1 MTKQKVHIV
10 SLDVPF
16 PADYGGAIDI
26 FYRVKAL
33 HKLGFDLTLHVFEYG
48 RGKQAELD
56 KFAKVIY
63 YPRKRSV
70 FQLFG
75 SRPFIVSSR
84 RSKALLANLLHD
96 NSPIIFEGLHT
107 TWYLENEEIQQRLTF
122 VRTHNVEH
130 EYYSGLKKNASFLKR
145 FYFYQEAKNLKR
157 YQTILAK
164 CKHVLAIQSVDAEY
178 LKKFHSN
185 VHILPASIPD
195 ITGEFLPVKRYSLF
209 HGNLSVKENES
220 AAIWIIHALKNVID
234 PTFPLV
240 IAGKNPTKKLQ
251 EMCRN
256 EKIELFANPSEKELH
271 KLLQEAQIHV
281 LHTSIAAGVKL
292 KLLACIMSSGQ
303 ILVND
308 KMVLGSSLEKFCT
321 IAKDAKEFKI
331 DYIGLQNSVLTREEF
346 AQRAQFIHANFNNEQ
361 NCSLIQKIISHE
373 NSL

>member
-1 MTKQKVHIV
+1 M

-26 FYRVKAL
+26 FYRIKAL
-33 HKLGFDLTLHVFEYG
+33 YKLGFDITLHVFEYG
-48 RGKQAELD
+48 RGKQQELD

-63 YPRKRSV
+63 YSRKRSV
-70 FQLFG
+70 FQLLG
-75 SRPFIVSSR
+75 SRPFVVSSR
-84 RSKALLANLLHD
+84 RSKALLANLLQD

-122 VRTHNVEH
+122 VRAHNVEH
-130 EYYSGLKKNASFLKR
+130 EYYNGLKKNALFLKR
-145 FYFYQEAKNLKR
+145 FYFYQEAKKLKR

-164 CKHVLAIQSVDAEY
+164 CKHVLAIKLEDAEY
-178 LKKFHSN
+178 LKKFNSSIY
-185 VHILPASIPD
+185 ILPASIPD
-195 ITGEFLPVKRYSLF
+195 IIGEFIPVKRYSLF

-220 AAIWIIHALKNVID
+220 AAIWIISALKSVID

-251 EMCRN
+251 EICRK
-256 EKIELFANPSEKELH
+256 EKIELLANPSEIVLH
-271 KLLQEAQIHV
+271 KLIQEAQIHV
-281 LHTSIAAGVKL
+281 LYTSIPAGVKL

-308 KMVLGSSLEKFCT
+308 KMVLGSTLEKFCT

-331 DYIGLQNSVLTREEF
+331 DYIGLQNGVLTREEF
-346 AQRAQFIHANFNNEQ
+346 AQRAQFIQANFNNEQ

-373 NSL
+373 ISL